1 MGGASVLCVSTT
13 LCVSQPLV
21 HTRAGACVSVLTEPQ
36 THLSRCFVAST
47 LVHATLPSP
56 ALTCSP
62 SRAPPSPR
70 PPFNT
75 TVPAASELIGTV
87 LAFAGQLGGRRARQA
102 GDWRDG
108 RGRGAAAGA
117 AAWERGEGRGG
128 RGGHQARRRFAPLP
142 LLYCRTHYAM
152 HPAKHYAKLH
162 PMHCVPPSQVLP
174 DADPDAAAQITR
186 CLANLLLDDE
196 CRSRV
201 VAHEGGLRLLL
212 QQVRHRWGR
221 RGERQWGPLP

>member
-1 MGGASVLCVSTT
+1 MVGVVGKK
-13 LCVSQPLV
+13 
-21 HTRAGACVSVLTEPQ
+21 
-36 THLSRCFVAST
+36 
-47 LVHATLPSP
+47 
-56 ALTCSP
+56 
-62 SRAPPSPR
+62 
-70 PPFNT
+70 
-75 TVPAASELIGTV
+75 
-87 LAFAGQLGGRRARQA
+87 
-102 GDWRDG
+102 
-108 RGRGAAAGA
+108 
-117 AAWERGEGRGG
+117 WERGRKWKGREYGGSIMDAGG

-142 LLYCRTHYAM
+142 LLYRRTHYAM

>member
-1 MGGASVLCVSTT
+1 MVLYWLSQANLAVDVRGKPAIGEMGGV
-13 LCVSQPLV
+13 
-21 HTRAGACVSVLTEPQ
+21 E
-36 THLSRCFVAST
+36 
-47 LVHATLPSP
+47 
-56 ALTCSP
+56 ALLQV
-62 SRAPPSPR
+62 PPH
-70 PPFNT
+70 
-75 TVPAASELIGTV
+75 GK
-87 LAFAGQLGGRRARQA
+87 GG
-102 GDWRDG
+102 GG
-108 RGRGAAAGA
+108 G
-117 AAWERGEGRGG
+117 RGEGE
-128 RGGHQARRRFAPLP
+128 QSFAPLP
-142 LLYCRTHYAM
+142 LLYRRTHYAM

>member
-13 LCVSQPLV
+13 LCVSQPLA

-47 LVHATLPSP
+47 LVHATPPSP

-117 AAWERGEGRGG
+117 AAWERGGAGRGG
-128 RGGHQARRRFAPLP
+128 EGGAPSQAALCPSTAALPSDALCNAPCKALCKAPSNALCTAIAGAPGRGSRRGGADHALP
-142 LLYCRTHYAM
+142 CQ
-152 HPAKHYAKLH
+152 PAA
-162 PMHCVPPSQVLP
+162 
-174 DADPDAAAQITR
+174 
-186 CLANLLLDDE
+186 
-196 CRSRV
+196 
-201 VAHEGGLRLLL
+201 
-212 QQVRHRWGR
+212 GR
-221 RGERQWGPLP
+221 